1 MTDTP
6 YLLGLIALVA
16 LAISVAGGSV
26 LVPALLRFADS
37 RVGRNGTTRSPRPD
51 PAPPPAPCGAAPR
64 SASWSVSR

>member
-26 LVPALLRFADS
+26 LVPVLLRFADS
-37 RVGRNGTTRSPRPD
+37 RVARIGTTRRPRPD